1 MKAKMFLFMMAFAIL
16 PLFGQT
22 PPNNGNDPK
31 IEYSNQPESNRPRS
45 PINFSA
51 SVQEVN
57 GVLQISFLGNF
68 TDVSIVITDAN
79 CSVVYQETNGTIYDG
94 KTIYIYPADG
104 YPYDLEITSSAIN
117 IIGEIYLE

>member
-31 IEYSNQPESNRPRS
+31 IEYSTQVENGRPRS
-45 PINFSA
+45 PINFNA

-79 CSVVYQETNGTIYDG
+79 SSVVYQETNGTIYDG

>member
-31 IEYSNQPESNRPRS
+31 IEYANQPESNRPRS

-57 GVLQISFLGNF
+57 GVLQIYFMGNF
-68 TDVSIVITDAN
+68 TDVNIAITDADGT
-79 CSVVYQETNGTIYDG
+79 VVYQETNGTIYDG
-94 KTIYIYPADG
+94 KMINITPADG
-104 YPYDLEITSSAIN
+104 YPYDLEITSSTIN
-117 IIGEIYLE
+117 IIGVIYI